1 MKRDR
6 KNISGLQ
13 IARVRRHCHP
23 IVTQLELSRRVGRL
37 GVSLDRAA
45 IAKIENGL
53 RGVLDYELVAL
64 ARALRVGTGRLLAG
78 GSRRAPYRESGG

>member
-13 IARVRRHCHP
+13 IARVRRNCRP
-23 IVTQLELSRRVGRL
+23 VVTQLELSRRVGRL

-45 IAKIENGL
+45 VAKIENGL

-78 GSRRAPYRESGG
+78 ESR